1 MHGSFLFY
9 ITRIITFPSNTVLE
23 DHTEVEVVISP
34 VVFIK
39 QFVQPTLQATDNPI
53 LVSKSLTIEVPD

>member
-1 MHGSFLFY
+1 MHGLFLFY

-34 VVFIK
+34 VVFTK

>member
-1 MHGSFLFY
+1 MHGSFVFT
-9 ITRIITFPSNTVLE
+9 ITRIITFPSTTVLE
-23 DHTEVEVVISP
+23 DHTEVEVVLSP
-34 VVFIK
+34 VVFTK